1 VMRSIDLREVV
12 ARLCALIVRDVGYQP
27 EEVSAGERFLEWV
40 ERERGVPRAP
50 LERRLLEALGKVARE
65 PAFDLAF
72 GTAITHL
79 AADHLGYRLLNE
91 VEAGALWRWLLGA
104 KVSLSELRPLRLYKR
119 VDRHSARG
127 ALRSLAALALQAG
140 YRGLVVCVDNL
151 DALLERDPDTGRL
164 RYTRGLRDE
173 AYEAIRELIDDV
185 DEGRASLYLFAGR
198 RTVLED
204 EKAGISSY
212 EALRLRLVPEVRA
225 NHFNPYT
232 DVVDLDQARA
242 LGYMSAADLQDLAA
256 RAAALAPAIRGL
268 AAGLAPPEVPP
279 SSGEV
284 RKVVL
289 EGITRGG

>member
-1 VMRSIDLREVV
+1 MRSIDLREVV
-12 ARLCALIVRDVGYQP
+12 ARLCAVIVREVGYQP
-27 EEVSAGERFLEWV
+27 EEVAAGERFLEWV

-72 GTAITHL
+72 GTAVAHL

-119 VDRHSARG
+119 MDRHTARG

-151 DALLERDPDTGRL
+151 DALLERDLDTGRL

-185 DEGRASLYLFAGR
+185 DEARASLYLFAGR

-225 NHFNPYT
+225 NHFNPYA
-232 DVVDLDQARA
+232 DVVDLDLARS
-242 LGYMSAADLQDLAA
+242 LRYLSASDMQELAA
-256 RAAALAPAIRGL
+256 RAAALAPSVRGL
-268 AAGLAPPEVPP
+268 AAGLPPPEVPASP
-279 SSGEV
+279 GEIRQIV
-284 RKVVL
+284 M
-289 EGITRGG
+289 EGIARG